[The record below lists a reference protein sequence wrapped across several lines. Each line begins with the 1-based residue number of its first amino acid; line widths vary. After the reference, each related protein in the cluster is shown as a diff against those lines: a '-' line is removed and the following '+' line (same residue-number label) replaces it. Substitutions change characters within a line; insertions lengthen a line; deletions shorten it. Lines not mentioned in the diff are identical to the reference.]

1 MLLQHILYQMVKHQQ
16 VIKGSNGRLLLV
28 LRARF
33 VEDFGLKGGEKYCMR
48 NGTGRTLIIDFDCK
62 DEEVDE

>member
-1 MLLQHILYQMVKHQQ
+1 MVKQQQ

-33 VEDFGLKGGEKYCMR
+33 VEDLQLEGGEKYCMR
-48 NGTGRTLIIDFDCK
+48 KGKGRTLIIDFDCK
-62 DEEVDE
+62 DEVKNE